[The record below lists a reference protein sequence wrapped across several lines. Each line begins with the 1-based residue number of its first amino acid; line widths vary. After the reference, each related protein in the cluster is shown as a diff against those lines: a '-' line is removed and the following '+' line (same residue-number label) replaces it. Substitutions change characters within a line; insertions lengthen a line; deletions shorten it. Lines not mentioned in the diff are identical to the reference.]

1 MNFTITR
8 EMERLEKGMNFLASI
23 GSVSPFVGLFG
34 TVWGIMN
41 SFQSIAESKNT
52 SLAVVAPGIA
62 EALFATALGLAAAIP
77 AVVLAVW
84 LVHGLHPGWAAS
96 VVRRVR
102 WGWLATC
109 LGLSVV
115 ALVATLVVSAVLPA
129 QGNGAEITGELN
141 SWSRTT
147 RDFLLVVVLLTPL
160 QAAGEEFAFRGYL
173 TQAVGT
179 LVPSRAVAVVVP
191 ALLFA
196 LAHGAQDPPVFVDR
210 FAFGLVAGFLV
221 LATGGLEAGIAMHVL
236 NNLLAFGMALAFSDM
251 TTAMNPTGGT
261 WWSLPVTLTQSL
273 VYLGVVLWVARRA
286 GIATEGSPTPWGAPR
301 PPGPPGSQGPQG
313 PQGPQGRSAA
323 TPLRIGRPRPSRVR
337 FPSVLRAAEAG
348 REVPPWGMV

>member
-1 MNFTITR
+1 MLAYHRLLTAGRPSRWWVLLGVVMVGVIFLVAQTAAAGVIAAGLILGGLPPDVALDRLSGTDEITPS
-8 EMERLEKGMNFLASI
+8 FLALVNI
-23 GSVSPFVGLFG
+23 G
-34 TVWGIMN
+34 W
-41 SFQSIAESKNT
+41 
-52 SLAVVAPGIA
+52 
-62 EALFATALGLAAAIP
+62 AAAIP

-141 SWSRTT
+141 SWSRTM

-179 LVPSRAVAVVVP
+179 LVPSRVLAVVVP

-286 GIATEGSPTPWGAPR
+286 GIATEGGPTPSAAQR
-301 PPGPPGSQGPQG
+301 PPGPPGTQGPSG
-313 PQGPQGRSAA
+313 PPPPPGQPGPPG
-323 TPLRIGRPRPSRVR
+323 PPG
-337 FPSVLRAAEAG
+337 
-348 REVPPWGMV
+348 PWGPWGGPPGPPSELVGPDPRV